1 MKQNNK
7 PQGKNERTNKMN
19 KKIIASLASVAIIVT
34 MVTVASCATNA
45 DNNAATN
52 AIQETTTEINNDG
65 QNPVMNFI
73 GNYYGGR
80 ACINVEPEGTN
91 DAKITVT
98 WSSSYDQK
106 AVWTMSGFFNEETTS
121 VAYNNGIKK
130 IVTYNEKGEVISEEV
145 DSTNCKGVFVFDN
158 DGVTWDEQNEHIA
171 DNMVFKFG
179 SSAEEAIGDAGTT
192 PVPEQTN
199 DKTTETT
206 VETTSET
213 EAKPTEAPKA
223 TETEKPTEKPTETEA
238 TEPYVE
244 PADPAHRTAAQISGT
259 YVSGRATATVDASD
273 PNNVTIKIVWSES
286 VDTQAIWRISGRY
299 NEETET
305 ILYDGAV
312 KKVLTYDESGNV
324 VLEEVDYTDGSG
336 AILFSYD
343 GFTWDDY
350 VENVANNMVFIKSA

>member
-1 MKQNNK
+1 MK
-7 PQGKNERTNKMN
+7 KNL
-19 KKIIASLASVAIIVT
+19 IVLLASTAVLAAAITVAACATKKVTTPKAAAPVAIQ
-34 MVTVASCATNA
+34 A
-45 DNNAATN
+45 
-52 AIQETTTEINNDG
+52 TTTAQTTEEIINDG

-80 ACINVEPEGTN
+80 ACITVEAEGTDGAN
-91 DAKITVT
+91 ISVVWGA
-98 WSSSYDQK
+98 SYNTK
-106 AVWTMSGFFNEETTS
+106 AIWTMSATFNEDETS
-121 VAYNNGIKK
+121 LVYENGYKK
-130 IVTYNEKGEVISEEV
+130 MITLNEDGEIISEDILSV
-145 DSTNCKGVFVFDN
+145 DLQGVFVFEN